1 MKKFLTLVET
11 ARASVG
17 KHGGFTESSQD
28 AIKGEIQRKAFEM
41 TRKHFKMMAWC
52 PQVSMGQEKEGT
64 IRNANQLLD
73 EANDYFADKL
83 QAVFP
88 GYSNSQLKPSQA
100 MPVGGTIRIESVEG
114 GMIGF
119 LSSLSRSDLE
129 SLGGTFKTEEELA
142 LMAATW
148 AYHFAQRR
156 DPYTY
161 FKKLAQ

>member
-41 TRKHFKMMAWC
+41 IRKHFRMMAWC

-64 IRNANQLLD
+64 IRDAKQLLD
-73 EANDYFADKL
+73 EANDYFSNKL
-83 QAVFP
+83 HAVFP

-100 MPVGGTIRIESVEG
+100 FPLRETFRFEKFEG

-119 LSSLSRSDLE
+119 LGSLSHSDLE
-129 SLGGTFKTEEELA
+129 TLGSTFRTEEEIA

-148 AYHFAQRR
+148 ACHFAQRR
-156 DPYTY
+156 EPYTY
-161 FKKLAQ
+161 FKN